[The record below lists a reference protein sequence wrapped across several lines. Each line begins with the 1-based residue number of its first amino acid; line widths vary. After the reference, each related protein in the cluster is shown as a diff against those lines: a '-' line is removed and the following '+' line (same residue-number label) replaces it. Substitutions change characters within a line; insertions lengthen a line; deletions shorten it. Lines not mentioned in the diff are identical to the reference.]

1 MSGFPQKFY
10 HAVFWPIRIL
20 MGFAHPIVHVRG
32 LENIP
37 DGPAVICCNHS
48 SFSDAI
54 WVIVCSHQKRI
65 FHTMAKKELFS
76 HRVLGW
82 FITKLGA
89 FPVDREANDIHAVK
103 TALGVLREGDKLL
116 IFPEGTRSKTGHMLP
131 LLGGA
136 SLLALKSGCDVVPV
150 YIEGNY
156 KPFHRM
162 KVHVGKPIV
171 MDDLRAGR
179 MNKETCDE
187 LTRRMEAEFAQL
199 SGGRSLPP
207 AQ

>member
-1 MSGFPQKFY
+1 
-10 HAVFWPIRIL
+10 
-20 MGFAHPIVHVRG
+20 
-32 LENIP
+32 
-37 DGPAVICCNHS
+37 
-48 SFSDAI
+48 
-54 WVIVCSHQKRI
+54 
-65 FHTMAKKELFS
+65 
-76 HRVLGW
+76 
-82 FITKLGA
+82 
-89 FPVDREANDIHAVK
+89 
-103 TALGVLREGDKLL
+103 
-116 IFPEGTRSKTGHMLP
+116 MLP

-136 SLLALKSGCDVVPV
+136 SLLALKSGCDVVPI

-156 KPFHRM
+156 KPFRRM

-187 LTRRMEAEFAQL
+187 LTHRMEAEFAQL

>member
-1 MSGFPQKFY
+1 MGKDNDRGFKVITAFIKP
-10 HAVFWPIRIL
+10 
-20 MGFAHPIVHVRG
+20 GFRLRFSPTIIGA
-32 LENIP
+32 ENIP
-37 DGPAVICCNHS
+37 KDGAVVIAGNHKNI
-48 SFSDAI
+48 SDQFLVFLAT
-54 WVIVCSHQKRI
+54 KRVVNY
-65 FHTMAKKELFS
+65 MAKREYFDGALAPLFRWAGCIPVNRDGFDAAAVRS
-76 HRVLGW
+76 AIKILKKG
-82 FITKLGA
+82 GA
-89 FPVDREANDIHAVK
+89 V
-103 TALGVLREGDKLL
+103 G

-156 KPFHRM
+156 KPFRRM